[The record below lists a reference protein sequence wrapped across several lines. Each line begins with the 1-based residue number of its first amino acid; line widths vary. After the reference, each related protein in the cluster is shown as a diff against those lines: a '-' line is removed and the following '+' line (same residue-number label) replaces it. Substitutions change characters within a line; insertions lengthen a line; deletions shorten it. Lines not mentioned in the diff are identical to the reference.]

1 MTDVLAAPRVTHAS
15 VTSRQPTALPEPPV
29 SAAAAAAAMAT
40 ASTDREGECVLGQVL
55 PADDCSLTMCSA

>member
-29 SAAAAAAAMAT
+29 SAAAAAAAAMAT

-55 PADDCSLTMCSA
+55 RRELLMTAV

>member
-1 MTDVLAAPRVTHAS
+1 MTDVLAAPGVTHAS

-29 SAAAAAAAMAT
+29 SAAAAAAAAMAT

-55 PADDCSLTMCSA
+55 WRELLMTAV